1 MSNLLPNSGPGHN
14 GSGNRLRVSKVSVT
28 GAGRMMPVMIACLMA
43 MNVYGQLAAE
53 GAIASRYASVTR
65 SNDLQLLSGV
75 LLDIE
80 SQFHVNFSYDVKV
93 VEGKLVGR
101 YKIYPQ
107 ELKKTLDNLLLPL
120 NLQHKEI
127 DKRYYV
133 IHESQAETKAENGDK
148 SPVDNNASLAKKEL
162 EFPVEGR
169 VTSSAGEPLPGVN
182 VLIKGT
188 TQGTVTDVDGKY
200 VISVP
205 DQGAVLVFS
214 FIGFAKLEVP
224 VNGRTTIDVSLEE
237 DVQRLN
243 EVVVIGYGTV
253 KREELTS
260 SVVSVN
266 QKDFISGAVNDPIQM
281 IDGKVAGLTMGTA
294 AAADP
299 NAGSSLQIRGV
310 ASINAGTGPLIVVDG
325 VPGRSLNSIS
335 KDEIE
340 SITVL
345 KDGASSAIYGARGAN
360 GVILVTTKKSQGGSS
375 LSYEGHVSTN
385 LVAKKPEILSAQEYV
400 AHGRSNIYDPSDAN
414 NLPYTS
420 NFYDEL
426 INRSSIENYHNLAM
440 SGGSEQSNYRL
451 SVNYRDADGVDI
463 SSHREQ
469 YGARLNFNHT
479 VLQKVDIFGNIYVNK
494 SKRQLTDYL
503 AFRQAIK
510 AQPTEPIFD
519 PDDPTKYYLFSGY
532 DYYNPVALLKNNT
545 NKGENTAFSGDINFQ
560 WRILDNLTTSLLLAE
575 NSSDDATYF
584 YSSSESRESRDN
596 QYDGRATKGYGKSNN
611 QILEWTTNY
620 YLEKDRHNLQLLG
633 GYSYQNFSNESFSA
647 WNANFPSDALLW
659 NNLAGGTWHS
669 SSGGQVVPS
678 SSKSSSK
685 LIAFFGRA
693 NYSFAGTYLLSASL
707 RREGSSKFGVN
718 NKWGMFPGISAGW
731 IISKMPFFEKVNVID
746 NLKLRAGYGV
756 TGRENI
762 SSLLSVPT
770 YRTHSF
776 YNLEGTWLQSWGP
789 ASNPNPDLKWEVG
802 INTNIGVDVTAF
814 KDRLSVSLDW
824 YIRETKDLLFYTP
837 TPKPPYIYGST
848 WSNVGSIEN
857 KGIEAV
863 IDWSVIKKTNFQ
875 FTTSI
880 VGSYGKSKMLLIRNN
895 ASETGNTYIDYYNL
909 PAPGNPGTIV
919 RLEEGKEIGNFFM
932 YKHAGI
938 DEAGNFLI
946 YNKNDEVINATQKSV
961 ADKRYVGNGMPDI
974 TMSWTNT
981 FTYKNFDLSLF
992 FKGAFGWDVINLHQ
1006 MYYGLSNAPGNVL
1019 KDAYGKN
1026 ANIKAEKETSS
1037 YFMEKGD
1044 YLNLRNISLGYTFPV
1059 AGTGIFKSC
1068 RAYVNAT
1075 NLFTITE
1082 FSGLDPTQLE
1092 VNGLTPGI
1100 QSMNFYPSTRSFTAA
1115 VQLSF

>member
-1 MSNLLPNSGPGHN
+1 MRNHLPHSSPPDRSTMERIRLSGARRYVRATLLLALAMSLTTLNALAQYAYTDTSGDRNLLKAKRGDVPS
-14 GSGNRLRVSKVSVT
+14 LVSV
-28 GAGRMMPVMIACLMA
+28 
-43 MNVYGQLAAE
+43 
-53 GAIASRYASVTR
+53 
-65 SNDLQLLSGV
+65 
-75 LLDIE
+75 LDELE
-80 SQFHVNFSYDVKV
+80 SQFGINFSYELAV
-93 VEGKLVGR
+93 VE
-101 YKIYPQ
+101 
-107 ELKKTLDNLLLPL
+107 EKTVPAYQVFPNEVERTLQNLLSPL
-120 NLQHKEI
+120 NLQHKQI
-127 DKRYYV
+127 DKHYYV
-133 IHESQAETKAENGDK
+133 IELAGQRDEKVLQPERADSAEEK
-148 SPVDNNASLAKKEL
+148 VDITVQGK
-162 EFPVEGR
+162 
-169 VTSSAGEPLPGVN
+169 VTSGIGNEPLPGVN
-182 VLIKGT
+182 VVIKGST
-188 TQGTVTDVDGKY
+188 LGTVTDIDGRY
-200 VISVP
+200 TISVP
-205 DQGAVLVFS
+205 DEGAVLVFS
-214 FIGFAKLEVP
+214 FIGYTKQEIA
-224 VNGRTTIDVSLEE
+224 VNGRSVIDVVLEE
-237 DVQRLN
+237 DVQSLN

-260 SVVSVN
+260 SVVSVG
-266 QKDFISGAVNDPIQM
+266 QKEFISGAVNDPIQM
-281 IDGKVAGLTMGTA
+281 IDGKVAGLTMGTP

-325 VPGRSLNSIS
+325 VPGRSLNTIA

-360 GVILVTTKKSQGGSS
+360 GVILVTTKKGTGGASAF
-375 LSYEGHVSTN
+375 SYEGHVSTN
-385 LVAKKPEILSAQEYV
+385 VVARRPEILSAQEYV
-400 AHGRSNIYDPSDAN
+400 ANGRSNTYTPDQAN
-414 NLPYTS
+414 NLPYS
-420 NFYDEL
+420 NNFYDEL
-426 INRSSIENYHNLAM
+426 INPVSIENYHNIGL
-440 SGGSEQSNYRL
+440 SGGSDQSNYRL
-451 SVNYRDADGVDI
+451 SVNYRDTDGVDI
-463 SSHREQ
+463 ASHREQ
-469 YGARLNFNHT
+469 YGARLNFNHSIR
-479 VLQKVDIFGNIYVNK
+479 QKVDIFGNIYVNK

-519 PDDPTKYYLFSGY
+519 PADPNKYYLFSGY
-532 DYYNPVALLKNNT
+532 DYYNPVALLKNNI
-545 NKGENTAFSGDINFQ
+545 NKGENMAFSGDINFQ
-560 WRILDNLTTSLLLAE
+560 WHVLDNLTTSLLLAE

-584 YSSSESRESRDN
+584 YSNSASRESRDN
-596 QYDGRATKGYGKSNN
+596 QYDGRATRGYAKAGS

-633 GYSYQNFSNESFSA
+633 GYSFQSFVNEGFSA
-647 WNANFPSDALLW
+647 WNANFPSDALMW

-678 SSKSSSK
+678 SSKSSSN

-693 NYSFAGTYLLSASL
+693 NYNFDGKYLLSASL
-707 RREGSSKFGVN
+707 RREGSSKFGAN

-731 IISKMPFFEKVNVID
+731 ILSKMDFFQDVDFIS
-746 NLKLRAGYGV
+746 NLKIRAGYGV

-762 SSLLSVPT
+762 ASLLSVPT
-770 YRTHSF
+770 YRTHSY

-802 INTNIGVDVTAF
+802 INTNIGLDVTAF
-814 KDRLSVSLDW
+814 QERLTVSLD
-824 YIRETKDLLFYTP
+824 YYNRETRDLLFYTP

-863 IDWSVIKKTNFQ
+863 IDWTVIKRQKFQ
-875 FTTSI
+875 YNTS
-880 VGSYGKSKMLLIRNN
+880 VVASYGKSKMLQIRDN
-895 ASETGNTYIDYYNL
+895 ARESGNTFLDYYNL

-938 DEAGNFLI
+938 DDDGNFLI
-946 YNKNDEVINATQKSV
+946 YNKDGEVIVATQKTA
-961 ADKRYVGNGMPDI
+961 ADKQYVGNGMPDV
-974 TMSWTNT
+974 TLSWTNT
-981 FTYKNFDLSLF
+981 LRYGNFDLTLF
-992 FKGAFGWDVINLHQ
+992 FKGAFGWDVVNLHQ
-1006 MYYGLSNAPGNVL
+1006 MYYGLQNAPGNVL

-1044 YLNLRNISLGYTFPV
+1044 YLNLRNLSLGYTFPLS
-1059 AGTGIFKSC
+1059 GNSLFKNC
-1068 RAYVNAT
+1068 RAYLNAT
-1075 NLFTITE
+1075 NLFTITK

-1115 VQLSF
+1115 VQLTF